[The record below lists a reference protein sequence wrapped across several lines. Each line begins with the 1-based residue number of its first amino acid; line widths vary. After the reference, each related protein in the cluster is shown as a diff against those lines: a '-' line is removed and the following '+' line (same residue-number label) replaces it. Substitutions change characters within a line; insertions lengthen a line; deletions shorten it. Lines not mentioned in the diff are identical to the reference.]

1 MTISVWFDGDET
13 LWDRRGYM
21 LTGLLEQGARAGGR
35 SDEREPEL
43 FADVL
48 PTMVGLSETGT
59 VNLIDYAP
67 MPEGHECLLPPFKA
81 RVDGPHAPSNA
92 APELHTTENH
102 LNWIETL
109 DRIESVVAETGK
121 PVDHIVLISN
131 NVAAFD
137 LAAERGWLTVWLNRD
152 RVANLSDVMP
162 SAEIHSL
169 LDLPEVL
176 EAIEEA
182 RAAVADLDPEPTAP
196 A

>member
-1 MTISVWFDGDET
+1 M
-13 LWDRRGYM
+13 
-21 LTGLLEQGARAGGR
+21 
-35 SDEREPEL
+35 
-43 FADVL
+43 
-48 PTMVGLSETGT
+48 
-59 VNLIDYAP
+59 
-67 MPEGHECLLPPFKA
+67 
-81 RVDGPHAPSNA
+81 
-92 APELHTTENH
+92 
-102 LNWIETL
+102 
-109 DRIESVVAETGK
+109 
-121 PVDHIVLISN
+121 LISN

>member
-1 MTISVWFDGDET
+1 MLTHQVDGDPPRVGT
-13 LWDRRGYM
+13 LTEVAAICTVDHAVEGQASACLQRR
-21 LTGLLEQGARAGGR
+21 RA
-35 SDEREPEL
+35 
-43 FADVL
+43 
-48 PTMVGLSETGT
+48 
-59 VNLIDYAP
+59 I
-67 MPEGHECLLPPFKA
+67 
-81 RVDGPHAPSNA
+81 
-92 APELHTTENH
+92 
-102 LNWIETL
+102 IETL